1 MTKAI
6 ERGTDGGKKAV
17 PGKPKKKKGPVSRV
31 QASQAERRRTD
42 PVTAYKVAVT
52 NRDPLTPQVLPQ
64 HENAVRKQLSAGK
77 QDFDLRTE
85 EGLAEFRAAA
95 RKNFQIFCTRVA
107 VIQPKS
113 GPKERF
119 KWNRAQRRLAAT
131 IIAQLAAGKP
141 MQAVVAKA
149 RQWGC
154 STLITVLISWLMV
167 RTPSYKAAVVLHD
180 KRFAPSFR
188 DKYRMIMQSACRLLG
203 LSITVDNNNR
213 LQLSNGSMVDFYSA
227 GTKATAANVCRSETY
242 QVLHLTE
249 IPYWYDV
256 QTTMTA
262 CLQSV
267 ELEKGNGVFIES
279 TPRGRG
285 DAFHNL
291 YLNAKLGKTG
301 YAPVFVPWHELDGHS
316 TPLTDMQCEVVRNY
330 LSGALGTNAA
340 AAAEREYGLV
350 PDVEERVRRFGLSPQ
365 QYVWWCRKL
374 RDKFNLNISG
384 IKTEFPDDDETCFL
398 TSGQTVLSGE
408 QLQEMGKQVMLER
421 DRWKRGVVVDGRWQ
435 ECVGG
440 WFEKLSDYDPQ
451 AQYLMA
457 ADIGQGGTDGDMTVI
472 GVAKLYGGKLHMVA
486 GFAGWCDP
494 SEAAD
499 KAKEMWTYYGKPM
512 MAPEANGP
520 GVAFIQAC
528 RGIGIYNM
536 WLRQKLNAVEHAL
549 ETKIGVQTTSATKPA
564 MIAALRTA
572 CRQKQL
578 VCGWE
583 PVYGQMSTF
592 CWTDI
597 NCVTARAVKG
607 AKDDAAMMTAILCW
621 VAGQL
626 PDQERLQQQTTQR
639 PLDFLRSE
647 PAVADWQSPG
657 ITHPAHLPPV
667 SAVPTAP
674 RQSGS
679 VLDFL

>member
-1 MTKAI
+1 M
-6 ERGTDGGKKAV
+6 ERQSDGGKTKV
-17 PGKPKKKKGPVSRV
+17 PGKPRRKRGPMPKKSHAKADR
-31 QASQAERRRTD
+31 QRLD
-42 PVTAYKVAVT
+42 PVTAFKVSVS
-52 NRDPLTPQVLPQ
+52 NRDPLEAQVGLAQ
-64 HENAVRKQLSAGK
+64 KSTVNKQLAGTTK
-77 QDFDLRTE
+77 DYDLRTSAGIE
-85 EGLAEFRAAA
+85 EFRADV
-95 RKNFQIFCTRVA
+95 RKNFRLFCTRVA

-119 KWNRAQRRLAAT
+119 KWNRAQKRLAAT

-154 STLITVLISWLMV
+154 STLITVLIAWLMV
-167 RTPSYKAAVVLHD
+167 RKPSYKAAVVLHD

-188 DKYRMIMQSACRLLG
+188 DKYRMIMQSACKMLG

-213 LQLSNGSMVDFYSA
+213 LQLSNGSLVDFYSA

-262 CLQSV
+262 CLQSC
-267 ELEKGNGVFIES
+267 ELEAGNGVFIES

-285 DAFHNL
+285 DAFHTL
-291 YLNAKLGKTG
+291 YLNAKMGKTG
-301 YAPVFVPWHELDGHS
+301 YAPVFVPWHELEGHS
-316 TPLTDMQCEVVRNY
+316 TPLTDRQCDAVRAY
-330 LSGALGTNAA
+330 LSGNMNS
-340 AAAEREYGLV
+340 REIVVVEQEFGLV

-374 RDKFNLNISG
+374 RDKFNLNLAG

-408 QLQEMGKQVMLER
+408 QLQDMGRQVLSER
-421 DRWKRGVVVDGRWQ
+421 ERWKRGIVIDGKWV
-435 ECVGG
+435 ETVGG
-440 WFEKLSDYDPQ
+440 WFEKLENYDPQ
-451 AQYLMA
+451 AHYLMA

-472 GVAKLYGGKLHMVA
+472 GVARRDGPKLHMVA

-499 KAKEMWTYYGKPM
+499 KAKELWEAYGKPLF
-512 MAPEANGP
+512 APEANGP
-520 GVAFIQAC
+520 GLAFVQAC
-528 RGIGIYNM
+528 RGIGIHTL
-536 WLRQKLNAVEHAL
+536 WLRQKLNSVEHAV
-549 ETKIGVQTTSATKPA
+549 ETKLGVQTTSSTKPA
-564 MIAALRTA
+564 MLAALKTA
-572 CRQKQL
+572 CRQKHL

-592 CWTDI
+592 CWTDAS
-597 NCVTARAVKG
+597 CTTARAVKG
-607 AKDDAAMMTAILCW
+607 AKDDAAMMVAILCW
-621 VAGQL
+621 IAGQL

-639 PLDFLRSE
+639 PLDYLQT
-647 PAVADWQSPG
+647 VQNVTDWVSPG
-657 ITHPAHLPPV
+657 ISAPA
-667 SAVPTAP
+667 TAP